1 MKSVARQLRA
11 GHAFSRM
18 GIRWGIPALVVA
30 LAGCAGNKPVVP
42 AVTPSAGS
50 TASAGGAS
58 SGAQSEADVQRRA
71 RIRLELAAS
80 YFQANRNDVALE
92 EVAQAL
98 AANPNYADAYA
109 LLGLIYMRNQDLEQA
124 ENSLRKALSL
134 SPQDPDLLHNYGWLQ
149 CQRGQFEQAQQ
160 SLDNALAQPGYRDRP
175 KTLMAK
181 GLCMQQ
187 AGQLEAAQQA
197 LTTAYEMDPSS
208 GVIGYHLSN
217 VLLQRGDARRAQFY
231 IRRLN
236 NSPQSNAESLW
247 LGIKVERALQESA
260 AMRQLA
266 QQLHKRFPE
275 SRQWLA
281 YERGAF
287 NE

>member
-1 MKSVARQLRA
+1 MKSVARQLRT
-11 GHAFSRM
+11 GHAPRGM
-18 GIRWGIPALVVA
+18 VIRWGIPALVVA

-42 AVTPSAGS
+42 AAVPKASS
-50 TASAGGAS
+50 TAAPA
-58 SGAQSEADVQRRA
+58 AMEVDNQRRS

-80 YFQANRNDVALE
+80 YFQAGRNDVAME
-92 EVAQAL
+92 EVGQAL
-98 AANPNYADAYA
+98 AADPNSADAYA
-109 LLGLIYMRNQDLEQA
+109 LLGLIYMRNQDLDQA
-124 ENSLRKALSL
+124 DASMRKAMAL
-134 SPQDPDLLHNYGWLQ
+134 SPQDADLQHNYGWLQ
-149 CQRGQFEQAQQ
+149 CQRRQFEQAQQ
-160 SLDNALAQPGYRDRP
+160 WLDRALAQPGYRDRP

-197 LTTAYEMDPSS
+197 LLAAYEMEP
-208 GVIGYHLSN
+208 GNPVLGYHLGN

-231 IRRLN
+231 VRRLN
-236 NSPQSNAESLW
+236 NSAQSNAESLW
-247 LGIKVERALQESA
+247 LGIKVERVLQESA

-266 QQLHKRFPE
+266 DQLHKRFPD

>member
-1 MKSVARQLRA
+1 MKSVARQLRT
-11 GHAFSRM
+11 GHASPRM

-42 AVTPSAGS
+42 AATPK
-50 TASAGGAS
+50 AS
-58 SGAQSEADVQRRA
+58 STSSISAPGEVDAQRRS

-80 YFQANRNDVALE
+80 YFQAGRNDVAME
-92 EVAQAL
+92 EVGQAL
-98 AANPNYADAYA
+98 AADPNSADAYA
-109 LLGLIYMRNQDLEQA
+109 LLGLIYMRNQDLDQA
-124 ENSLRKALSL
+124 DASMRKAMSL
-134 SPQDPDLLHNYGWLQ
+134 SPQDADLQHNYGWLQ
-149 CQRGQFEQAQQ
+149 CQRRQFEQAQQ
-160 SLDNALAQPGYRDRP
+160 WLDRALAQPGYRDRP

-187 AGQLEAAQQA
+187 AGQLEPAQQTLLA
-197 LTTAYEMDPSS
+197 AYEMDPANP
-208 GVIGYHLSN
+208 VVGYHLSN

-236 NSPQSNAESLW
+236 NSSQSNAESLW
-247 LGIKVERALQESA
+247 LGIKVERALQESS

-266 QQLHKRFPE
+266 DQLHKRFPD